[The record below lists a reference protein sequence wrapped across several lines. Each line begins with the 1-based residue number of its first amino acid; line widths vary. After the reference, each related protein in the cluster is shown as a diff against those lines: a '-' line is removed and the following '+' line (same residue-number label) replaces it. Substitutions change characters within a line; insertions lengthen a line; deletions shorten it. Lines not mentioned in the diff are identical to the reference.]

1 MTTKRLALTPAVGL
15 FAGLSVVSYG
25 AVSMLI
31 TGVHGTR
38 QASTN
43 ACSSSATASPTASTK
58 ALTRPAARTGAR
70 AQHPAGM
77 PVLLADAVRLSP
89 AGRHAHQPAAAPE
102 TGQARGGASA
112 SQAQTSS
119 KSTLPSTQPS
129 PNSSAL
135 PLPKPSPGMSATP
148 APGGNLPQPEPN
160 KTNAS
165 KGGLTPGGTLKSPIA
180 TPTST
185 PTPTGTP
192 TPTSTATTPPPGT
205 LCVTVQTLNSVSA
218 VDPNT
223 KIGYAIFVWLTSG
236 SGGTAKITLS
246 AKPSSVSPTF
256 SVCAPSGKSKCTVSG
271 LNAGNKVEVQAELAA
286 PARPAKHVTL
296 TATASSAQASNS
308 ATASATVDIKPKNSP
323 NPTSS
328 PTPGTGDGGT
338 LPAVGLPGGT
348 TIPPGLGVGVQ
359 PSGDLG
365 SAFPQVSPSP
375 GATGT
380 AAPSQEQSTKAIEVS
395 AGLPLDVRLIGG
407 QIIGLAVLAA
417 AVTIAVARL
426 SLRRQPPRHGEDS
439 TGS

>member
-1 MTTKRLALTPAVGL
+1 MTKRLALTPAVGL

-38 QASTN
+38 PASTN
-43 ACSSSATASPTASTK
+43 PCSSSATASPTATASTN
-58 ALTRPAARTGAR
+58 ALTRPAARTGAH

-77 PVLLADAVRLSP
+77 PVLLADAVRLSSP
-89 AGRHAHQPAAAPE
+89 
-102 TGQARGGASA
+102 
-112 SQAQTSS
+112 
-119 KSTLPSTQPS
+119 STRPSTQPS
-129 PNSSAL
+129 PNSSTL

-148 APGGNLPQPEPN
+148 APGGNLPQPAPN
-160 KTNAS
+160 KTATS

-180 TPTST
+180 TPTATPSTT
-185 PTPTGTP
+185 PTPTNTP
-192 TPTSTATTPPPGT
+192 TTPPPTGT
-205 LCVTVQTLNSVSA
+205 LCITVQTLNSVSA

-223 KIGYAIFVWLTSG
+223 TIGYAIWVWLTSG
-236 SGGTAKITLS
+236 SGGSAKITLS

-256 SVCAPSGKSKCTVSG
+256 SVCVPSGKSKCTVSG
-271 LNAGNKVEVQAELAA
+271 LNAGQKVEVQAELAA
-286 PARPAKHVTL
+286 PARPAKNVTL

-338 LPAVGLPGGT
+338 LPAVGLPSGT
-348 TIPPGLGVGVQ
+348 TIPGLGVQ

-365 SAFPQVSPSP
+365 TAFPQVSPSP
-375 GATGT
+375 GATGAAT
-380 AAPSQEQSTKAIEVS
+380 AQQQEHSAQAIEVS
-395 AGLPLDVRLIGG
+395 AGLPLAVRLIGG
-407 QIIGLAVLAA
+407 QVIGLAVLAA

-426 SLRRQPPRHGEDS
+426 SLRRQPPRHSEDS